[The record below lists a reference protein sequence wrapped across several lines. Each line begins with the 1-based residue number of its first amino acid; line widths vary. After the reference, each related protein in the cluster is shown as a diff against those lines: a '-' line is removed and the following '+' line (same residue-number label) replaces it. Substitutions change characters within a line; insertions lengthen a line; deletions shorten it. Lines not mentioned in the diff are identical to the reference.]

1 MLMVKKGLRT
11 LAFKIRGQDLTTL
24 RMTERELAESA
35 FKEARPQDIVLMT
48 KFSLS
53 SLLVSRSS

>member
-1 MLMVKKGLRT
+1 MVKKGLRT

-24 RMTERELAESA
+24 RMTERELAETA
-35 FKEARPQDIVLMT
+35 FKEARPQDTLLRT

-53 SLLVSRSS
+53 SLLVFRSS